1 MRSRTRASLAGAL
14 VVGGLLVAG
23 CGGDDSGSAGNGGDT
38 TADVVVHGSDALKFD
53 KTSYTASAGTVVIEL
68 VNDGGQAHT
77 LRFDDDSVSF
87 KKLGVT
93 GQGDTDQG
101 SVDLTT
107 GTYTIYCDI
116 AGHRAAGMEA
126 TLVVN

>member
-1 MRSRTRASLAGAL
+1 MRSRTRAGLAGAL

-23 CGGDDSGSAGNGGDT
+23 CGGDDSSSSDNGGDT
-38 TADVVVHGSDALKFD
+38 TADVVVHGNDSLKFD
-53 KTSYTASAGTVVIEL
+53 KASYTASAGTNVIEL
-68 VNDGGQAHT
+68 INDGGQAHT
-77 LRFDDDSVSF
+77 LLIEDDPDF